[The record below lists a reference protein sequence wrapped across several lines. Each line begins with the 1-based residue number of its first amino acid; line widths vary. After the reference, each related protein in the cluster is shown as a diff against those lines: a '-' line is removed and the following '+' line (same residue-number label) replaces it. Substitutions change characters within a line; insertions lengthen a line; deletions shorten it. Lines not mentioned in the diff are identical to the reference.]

1 MGRFRAPCDVG
12 AYEFARGAHFC
23 FTARGRCIQHTLRTL
38 TALHT
43 PQRAR
48 SAAPTAKSSDLQW
61 ESAESTSW
69 GRWKCSTLRPSTRT
83 CWPCPPRR
91 RPAAWPSHTTSWAP
105 AARPRRRNR
114 AIPHCDGPICRRGSP
129 RRLRGGARAPR
140 SVAPVSGAAPLR
152 VVQVTEPGLS
162 PCCTAAGGRRASD
175 SPIHR
180 WRATTSSATWTNWR
194 VCSAVDA
201 GPAPPPA
208 GRGRSG
214 RSTARTRLR
223 ALVAGG
229 GAPAGARR
237 ARKKRR
243 GGVGGAPDE
252 RTSKTGRSEVHGV
265 KSTSCPQV
273 MNCCAAYIVAGFC
286 FLYASAERGTY
297 VYCH

>member
-1 MGRFRAPCDVG
+1 MGALEVLADPPWRPDVL
-12 AYEFARGAHFC
+12 AWFTTPAASHMAHARSLSGGSRIA
-23 FTARGRCIQHTLRTL
+23 
-38 TALHT
+38 
-43 PQRAR
+43 PQR
-48 SAAPTAKSSDLQW
+48 SMKP
-61 ESAESTSW
+61 
-69 GRWKCSTLRPSTRT
+69 
-83 CWPCPPRR
+83 
-91 RPAAWPSHTTSWAP
+91 
-105 AARPRRRNR
+105 
-114 AIPHCDGPICRRGSP
+114 IPHCDGPICRRGSP

-162 PCCTAAGGRRASD
+162 PCCTAAGGRRGSD

-214 RSTARTRLR
+214 RSTALTRLR

-229 GAPAGARR
+229 GASAGSRR
-237 ARKKRR
+237 ARKKMR

-273 MNCCAAYIVAGFC
+273 MNCCAP
-286 FLYASAERGTY
+286 ASPRPRSYPLAHT
-297 VYCH
+297 